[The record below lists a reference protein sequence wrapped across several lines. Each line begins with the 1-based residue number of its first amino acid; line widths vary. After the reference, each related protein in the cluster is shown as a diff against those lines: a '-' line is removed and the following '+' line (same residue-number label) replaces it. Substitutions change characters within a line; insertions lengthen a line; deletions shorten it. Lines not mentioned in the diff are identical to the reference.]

1 MSSSNIKA
9 EDLLLRNKRII
20 DPFNRLGCNID
31 PFLAVVEFCQV
42 QGPRPLA
49 TVSLRQNRNLASV
62 DVDSLSVW
70 LMSSEAASGTVL
82 LIYNQQMGIYALSY
96 YATIYDIKARAFQ
109 RPICVALLTSERP
122 TSNQLSRFSS
132 GVRKLVAPLIKCN
145 RRFFLRQLSDM
156 IKISDAVESDTI
168 QTYYTLDA
176 EMLKQSGSNRKLSNV
191 AEQAR
196 KLRPRM
202 QALYDVLSESRTC
215 MLLHIVTNTEAISI
229 SSSLLYEQQ
238 VPNLFKDLDC
248 TGHAGED
255 QAAAEEMFLSFLQN
269 PSLDPISDVT
279 PCAYD
284 CFIANLHSFLVQC
297 SENQLQKG
305 VLYSANTPILRFP
318 KRTSPMKVKSSK
330 SGCSSSTGG
339 EETLHTI
346 SQHLDNVLFP
356 VLAGEDMVVCGSEQR
371 KQTVIDIVDKINFLK
386 PKSHPNHS
394 VVLWADASESRPK
407 GVVGVCH
414 DRSESAALNLRSTA
428 VLDANACVLRT
439 VPYRGFLLSSLSTK
453 RRFPSDAALLAFVA
467 ATLTNISALVYLS
480 RFLSPLHLENENIS
494 LDDERIIVNMLT
506 ELDLVKYQGLKC
518 ALEKRRSINEPTKV
532 YLSRFLSPLHLE
544 NENISLDDERIIV
557 NMLTELDLVKYQGLK
572 CALEK
577 RRSINEPT
585 KVIQL

>member
-202 QALYDVLSESRTC
+202 QALYDVLSESRT
-215 MLLHIVTNTEAISI
+215 
-229 SSSLLYEQQ
+229 Y
-238 VPNLFKDLDC
+238 LDC

-318 KRTSPMKVKSSK
+318 KRTSPMKVKSSN
-330 SGCSSSTGG
+330 SGCSSSTRG

-394 VVLWADASESRPK
+394 VVLWADGSESRPK

-480 RFLSPLHLENENIS
+480 RFLSPLH
-494 LDDERIIVNMLT
+494 V
-506 ELDLVKYQGLKC
+506 
-518 ALEKRRSINEPTKV
+518 
-532 YLSRFLSPLHLE
+532 E

>member
-9 EDLLLRNKRII
+9 EDLLLRNKRVI

-31 PFLAVVEFCQV
+31 PFLAVVEFCQI

-96 YATIYDIKARAFQ
+96 YATIYDVKARAFQ
-109 RPICVALLTSERP
+109 RPICVAMLTSERP
-122 TSNQLSRFSS
+122 TSSQLSRFSS

-145 RRFFLRQLSDM
+145 RRFFLRQLSDI

-176 EMLKQSGSNRKLSNV
+176 EVLKQSGSNRKLSNV

-202 QALYDVLSESRTC
+202 QAMYDVLSESRT
-215 MLLHIVTNTEAISI
+215 
-229 SSSLLYEQQ
+229 Y
-238 VPNLFKDLDC
+238 LDC

-318 KRTSPMKVKSSK
+318 KRTSPMKAKSSN
-330 SGCSSSTGG
+330 SSSSSTGG

-346 SQHLDNVLFP
+346 TQHLDNVLFP

-394 VVLWADASESRPK
+394 VVLWADGNESRPK

-439 VPYRGFLLSSLSTK
+439 V
-453 RRFPSDAALLAFVA
+453 
-467 ATLTNISALVYLS
+467 YLS
-480 RFLSPLHLENENIS
+480 RFLSPLHLENENIT

-518 ALEKRRSINEPTKV
+518 ALEKRRS
-532 YLSRFLSPLHLE
+532 
-544 NENISLDDERIIV
+544 
-557 NMLTELDLVKYQGLK
+557 M
-572 CALEK
+572 
-577 RRSINEPT
+577 NEPT